1 MLRYVDGGKRFLPGD
16 WPTEPLPF
24 FERGGSVTVYDR
36 AARPDAGLP
45 AVAGVARRGL
55 ISDCARSVP

>member
-24 FERGGSVTVYDR
+24 FEEEGSVTIYTE
-36 AARPDAGLP
+36 RPDAVAGLP
-45 AVAGVARRGL
+45 AVAGVARRRL

>member
-24 FERGGSVTVYDR
+24 FKQEGSVTVYDKSPDPTPEYPAWPGSPAR
-36 AARPDAGLP
+36 AWTRQVGDQ
-45 AVAGVARRGL
+45 
-55 ISDCARSVP
+55 